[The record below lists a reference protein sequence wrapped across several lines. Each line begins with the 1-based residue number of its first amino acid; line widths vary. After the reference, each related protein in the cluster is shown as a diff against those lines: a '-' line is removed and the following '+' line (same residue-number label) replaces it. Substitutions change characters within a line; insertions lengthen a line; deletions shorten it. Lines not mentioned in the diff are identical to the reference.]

1 MMIKKKERN
10 IWRYLTYCWTLLF
23 YAAIILDFCGNGV
36 MKELFGV
43 LSAIYVAVLAIYV
56 SDKEFERWQD
66 LHSSQ
71 HPGELFVI
79 GWSLLII
86 GLLIAELVVNKTYR
100 IPDLVIYVYITVLGV
115 LAITRKS
122 KDLYNKKS
130 KKLSH

>member
-1 MMIKKKERN
+1 MMNKKRTKN
-10 IWRYLTYCWTLLF
+10 TWRYLTYLWTILF
-23 YAAIILDFCGNGV
+23 YVAIILDFCGISLI
-36 MKELFGV
+36 KELFGV
-43 LSAIYVAVLAIYV
+43 LAAIYVAVLAIYV

-86 GLLIAELVVNKTYR
+86 GLLVAELIANRAYR
-100 IPDLVIYVYITVLGV
+100 IPDLVVYVYITVLGV

-122 KDLYNKKS
+122 KDLYEKKS
-130 KKLSH
+130 KKLR